1 MKNAILEGIESRY
14 NGYYFENIELLL
26 GEDDYDDFC
35 SYIEHAL
42 RKMECGYILESFN
55 LKEVFWG
62 SLPGLYLANNVPPL
76 IGFQHLEELLHRIP
90 DTHEQSGKFQ
100 AILERLQNNQKPN
113 EQEENHVS
121 P

>member
-1 MKNAILEGIESRY
+1 
-14 NGYYFENIELLL
+14 
-26 GEDDYDDFC
+26 
-35 SYIEHAL
+35 
-42 RKMECGYILESFN
+42 MECGYILESFN

-90 DTHEQSGKFQ
+90 GTHEQSGKFQ
-100 AILERLQNNQKPN
+100 AILERFQNNQKTN